1 MFERP
6 GANQPSASQPSANQ
20 RSPLGPVVAPGMGPP
35 GMGAS
40 GMGLG
45 TSGFGAATPSVS
57 DCNQTLSDMYTFID
71 GELPAS
77 FDQVVRAHLDGCTD
91 CLGAFAFHVELRD
104 LVMRKAATEH
114 LPPGLAERIRRCFG
128 D

>member
-6 GANQPSASQPSANQ
+6 GADQPA
-20 RSPLGPVVAPGMGPP
+20 PLGPLGSPGLPTGGP
-35 GMGAS
+35 
-40 GMGLG
+40 GL
-45 TSGFGAATPSVS
+45 S
-57 DCNQTLSDMYTFID
+57 DCNQTLSDMYTYID

-91 CLGAFAFHVELRD
+91 CLGAFSFHIELRE
-104 LVMRKAATEH
+104 LVMRKAATEQ